1 MSALNEDMCR
11 DIARAGSG
19 TYIHVDNTND
29 AQEELNDELSK
40 LQKGETESVI
50 YSEYAEQ
57 FQSFCIVLLVLLI
70 VEACIMEKKNPLFK
84 HFRLFK
90 K

>member
-1 MSALNEDMCR
+1 M
-11 DIARAGSG
+11 
-19 TYIHVDNTND
+19 
-29 AQEELNDELSK
+29 NDELSK

>member
-1 MSALNEDMCR
+1 
-11 DIARAGSG
+11 
-19 TYIHVDNTND
+19 
-29 AQEELNDELSK
+29 
-40 LQKGETESVI
+40 
-50 YSEYAEQ
+50 
-57 FQSFCIVLLVLLI
+57 LLVLLI